1 MTPLSSQF
9 CISVENQVLT
19 VVHLDEWVRRTLC
32 VTPIEKPYTFE
43 ARDQGIM
50 ITTTIAGYSRHVEI
64 RTPDGVDPAELITL
78 ILSALHDDQQ
88 KHALLKAQA
97 DNLDPISLL
106 SSRNDQIQTAQ
117 DTLTTLIAQQARQSI
132 QVQHALQLV
141 QALEVPTA
149 RRGFTLKKAQRLSII
164 AIAVAGFAY
173 YVSGLFSAIHST
185 ERTDVLSPRYEHS
198 TSLRDVVPESRPYL
212 VQQPERSQGGVSE
225 AQPLAAP
232 ILPPVPVAAKAQP
245 QAALDGWPLPAS
257 IRAGLP
263 DKLRQAAD
271 RQLFTVQYSS
281 GHARTLYVFADPEC
295 PNCQRLEPALNAAAG
310 EYNVVVFPVAV
321 IGKEKSIASV
331 APVLCL
337 PPEQR
342 KAAWDALFDKTGDVM
357 NLGKAKPVAKDAAK
371 QDEKPDDCEVARQAL
386 GVNEVAYQTYRI
398 PGTPWVIADDG
409 RYVPQSVLQ
418 DPALLHTF
426 MQSAEVIDARQ

>member
-1 MTPLSSQF
+1 MTSPSPFTALVQD
-9 CISVENQVLT
+9 NVLT
-19 VVHLDEWVRRTLC
+19 VTHVADGIYRTLC
-32 VTPIEKPYTFE
+32 VARTQKPYSLLLQGHCVNYSRGYGSEMIIRAPDGTDPGQLLTHISAALAEDQRLKSVRRQTTLATHALMVLAGMSLAFLGVFFSAPGHFTQQPIAAPALSFSPAPKWQTQLPVAPIE
-43 ARDQGIM
+43 ARPL
-50 ITTTIAGYSRHVEI
+50 A
-64 RTPDGVDPAELITL
+64 
-78 ILSALHDDQQ
+78 
-88 KHALLKAQA
+88 
-97 DNLDPISLL
+97 DPI
-106 SSRNDQIQTAQ
+106 A
-117 DTLTTLIAQQARQSI
+117 
-132 QVQHALQLV
+132 
-141 QALEVPTA
+141 PTV
-149 RRGFTLKKAQRLSII
+149 SPV
-164 AIAVAGFAY
+164 AVAA
-173 YVSGLFSAIHST
+173 
-185 ERTDVLSPRYEHS
+185 E
-198 TSLRDVVPESRPYL
+198 
-212 VQQPERSQGGVSE
+212 
-225 AQPLAAP
+225 
-232 ILPPVPVAAKAQP
+232 AQP

-295 PNCQRLEPALNAAAG
+295 PNCQRLEPALNTAAG

-342 KAAWDALFDKTGDVM
+342 KAAWDALFDKTSDVM

-418 DPALLHTF
+418 DPALLYTF